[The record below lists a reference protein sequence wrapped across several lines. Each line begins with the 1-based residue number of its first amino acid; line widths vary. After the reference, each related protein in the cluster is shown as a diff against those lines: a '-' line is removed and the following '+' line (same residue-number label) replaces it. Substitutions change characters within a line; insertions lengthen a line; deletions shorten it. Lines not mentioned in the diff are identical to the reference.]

1 MSPQPSHKPKHA
13 TQPQASA
20 LEQATAVYLFFHE
33 TKEDTIGRDGL
44 EIRRTGIPSRIII
57 SIELNRA
64 GARKEQTTVNGSSK
78 VPKDTKKVTIVDAS
92 GSKHELTQN
101 VDNIGDIKTSY
112 AKVYDTTN
120 KMAIASGILNR
131 NTICGTETKVKIHRS
146 VHITVI
152 RPARSRMS

>member
-78 VPKDTKKVTIVDAS
+78 VPKDTKKVTIVDA
-92 GSKHELTQN
+92 TQN

-112 AKVYDTTN
+112 AKVDDVRLCVCECVWVGTTV
-120 KMAIASGILNR
+120 GL
-131 NTICGTETKVKIHRS
+131 
-146 VHITVI
+146 
-152 RPARSRMS
+152 PAH